1 MGEGPGTEQAGT
13 GADSLVRLV
22 RELPQRTFV
31 DWFRTGLDAATLR
44 RLVAALPPDRQA
56 ALAALAS
63 EAGVA
68 ARGLY
73 GRTQR
78 RPSARPLGAAVRT
91 ARTRAGLSQ
100 QALAELVGVRQS
112 AVSQW
117 EREAVEPSG
126 RRMASLYRVLPG
138 LAAALDEQESKR

>member
-1 MGEGPGTEQAGT
+1 MGEGPGTEQVGT

-22 RELPQRTFV
+22 RE
-31 DWFRTGLDAATLR
+31 
-44 RLVAALPPDRQA
+44 LPPDRQA

-138 LAAALDEQESKR
+138 LA